1 LQNDSAPLATAT
13 YAALSSIP
21 TLALIGGAIVGC
33 GALVSVAGSDESGMI
48 GTSRLGYAL
57 AADGLFPRAFA
68 KIHPRFKTPYLGI
81 VIQAVTALVAAI
93 IGNLSML
100 IATSVFFMAI
110 AYVATSASIFSLRR
124 KGVKAEFHLRGGLLI
139 PSLGVI
145 FSLYLIIQ
153 CTLTQIALGFVMLF
167 VGVPIY
173 IKYSP
178 KKEIAELKEALLS
191 SESIMKRAYS
201 QEERFLAHALMHV
214 KRLYR
219 RIASKKQT

>member
-1 LQNDSAPLATAT
+1 MPAF
-13 YAALSSIP
+13 AAVV
-21 TLALIGGAIVGC
+21 GAIVGV

-57 AADGLFPRAFA
+57 AADGLFPRIFA
-68 KIHPRFKTPYLGI
+68 RIHPKFKTPYLGI
-81 VIQAVTALVAAI
+81 IVQAASALIAAI
-93 IGNLSML
+93 VGRLDTL

-124 KGVKAEFHLRGGLLI
+124 KGAEAQFHLKGGFLI

-145 FSLYLIIQ
+145 FSIFLITQ
-153 CTLTQIALGFVMLF
+153 CAPTQIALGVALLLA
-167 VGVPIY
+167 GVSMY

-178 KKEIAELKEALLS
+178 KKEISELKEALVS
-191 SESIMKRAYS
+191 RESMMKRAYS
-201 QEERFLAHALMHV
+201 QEERFLANVLRHI

-219 RIASKKQT
+219 KVETEKQT